1 MNLLLENLPFIMQ
14 GIEITISLA
23 AVTLFFSIIIS
34 FILGSLAVT
43 RFKVFR
49 WTVGIY
55 VEVFRDIPLIV
66 NIFFIFFVGPTLG
79 LELSS
84 FSAVV
89 IGLSLWGGANGAE
102 IVRGGL
108 EVIPPHQKNSAAALG
123 LKGWEVLIFIVI
135 PQAMKSIIPSF
146 IGLLTLLVQ
155 ATSLGALVGVT
166 EFFKTGQ
173 IVVERTVMMDGY
185 NPAFLVYSSVLL
197 FYFIVCSALSW
208 LGRRLQKRLKQER
221 KAVVLIQEEAP
232 AI

>member
-173 IVVERTVMMDGY
+173 IIVERTVMMDGY